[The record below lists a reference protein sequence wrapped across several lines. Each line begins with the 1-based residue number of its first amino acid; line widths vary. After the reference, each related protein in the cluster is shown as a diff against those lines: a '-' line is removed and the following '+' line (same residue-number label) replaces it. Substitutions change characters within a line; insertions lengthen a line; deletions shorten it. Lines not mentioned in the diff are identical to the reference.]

1 MKLQNVLV
9 LIFMSL
15 FWTTYVFA
23 GPGSL
28 TYQGRIKNSDGNP
41 LEVDGVKFEFSVMNP
56 TGTCVLYKETST
68 AIDMRNSGGVFDVP
82 IGTGTKNYPAA
93 PSFKLLD
100 SFDNSTTLNCESGGT
115 YVPVADDKRL
125 LRVQFY
131 DGTGWKLISP
141 DSDIRSVPYAG
152 HAKIAQSA
160 QKLGS
165 NIATDFILKTDIP
178 LCGAGQYL
186 RHIAPAGT
194 FECTSPT
201 VSGTNV
207 SGNIAGSSAGFTGN
221 LVGDV
226 SGTQGATSVDK
237 IKGVALNMTGIASG
251 KVLKYDGTS
260 WVPGDDNGTSGAL
273 TGLTGDVTSA
283 GSPTATV
290 TLSDNSVSTNKI
302 AADAVNS
309 AKISDGTIV
318 DADISGS
325 AAIADTKLA
334 TIATAGKVSGSAIT
348 SGTIGGSTIVNT
360 TGAITSASVATGTVG
375 VNTLQIYK
383 AGNGNKVTI
392 TVPSSLTPDYS
403 LQLPA
408 DDGTSGQILS
418 TDGNGVLS
426 WVNASGGSVTSVTA
440 TAPMASTGGAT
451 PVISLND
458 SGVTAGT
465 YAKVTVNAK
474 GLVTGNASLAAG
486 DIPNLAGDVTS
497 TAGTNSTK
505 VEKIQGV
512 AVASTTPLTGQA
524 FVHNGTNWVPQ
535 YFGMGQLRSTV
546 TGNTQVPA
554 SCSTADKTLTWSA
567 ITDSFSCTTISIAN
581 TQVTGLGTA
590 STKNFGTSAGNLVE
604 LDGTGR
610 IPAALL
616 PSGGYIADGGNSTGA
631 TLVVGTNDGNSL
643 SLETNNSARLTVD
656 ATGNVGIGTAS
667 PTQKLDVNGRAL
679 VQELIVTGGLGT
691 DILRF
696 GASPYNGEIYYVN
709 STNKMYF
716 DTNNNP
722 RMVID
727 SSGNVGIGTTSPSYK
742 LHASSTS
749 NNTAA
754 GDAVTSFNYIWAYPS
769 SASATKFIGQYS
781 GAENDSGAAAMTGGM
796 IGQASYANHQS
807 SNTITKLSG
816 SWSGAANKST
826 GTVTTAVGAQG
837 EVNNDSTGIITSGM
851 GVHASVNKNG
861 TGAITN
867 AYGLYV
873 DQVQG
878 TNKWSIYAN
887 DATAPSYFA
896 GNVGVGTTTPAR
908 KLAVAGTAEVSD
920 AFYVKEV
927 NSASNPFDA
936 AELSTYMWSNTAG
949 SEGSGLSVFTKIG
962 GTRTAVI
969 DFTDEIYIYS
979 PLRAETDWTY
989 LERAENSVYGHWLYF
1004 QKARGNYTT
1013 TAAVQSGDELMN
1025 IASIGATGTT
1035 YNWSGYSTNIRA
1047 AATENFTAGA
1057 QGAKLMFQTAAN
1069 GTTTAATRM
1078 TIDHNGNVGV
1088 GTTAPA
1094 ERLDLGGGNIK
1105 VGHEIVSASQ
1115 VAGAAVGWY
1124 YATCP
1129 AGKYATGGSCASG
1142 SGTMVLNSDV
1152 TNTTYGCYKPD
1163 TSSNIVIKVVCMNVR

>member
-1 MKLQNVLV
+1 MKCRYVRA
-9 LIFMSL
+9 IFFMSL
-15 FWTTYVFA
+15 FWTALAYA

-28 TYQGRIKNSDGNP
+28 TYQGRIKNSDGQA
-41 LEVDGVKFEFSVMNP
+41 LEVDGVKFEFSIMNP

-68 AIDMRNSGGVFDVP
+68 AIDMRNSSGVFDVP
-82 IGTGTKNYPAA
+82 IGTGTKNYPGD

-152 HAKIAQSA
+152 HAKVAQSA
-160 QKLGS
+160 QKLGNNS
-165 NIATDFILKTDIP
+165 ATDFILKSNVP
-178 LCGAGQYL
+178 LCAAGQYL

-194 FECTSPT
+194 FECTAPS
-201 VSGTNV
+201 VSGSNV
-207 SGNIAGSSAGFTGN
+207 TGNISGSSAGFTGN

-226 SGTQGATSVDK
+226 SGTQSTTSVDK
-237 IKGVALNMTGIASG
+237 IKGVALDMTGIASG
-251 KVLKYDGTS
+251 KVLKYNGTT
-260 WVPGDDNGTSGAL
+260 WAPADDNGTAGAL
-273 TGLTGDVTSA
+273 TGLSGDVTST

-290 TLSDNSVSTNKI
+290 TLSDSSVTST
-302 AADAVNS
+302 
-309 AKISDGTIV
+309 KISDGTIV
-318 DADISGS
+318 NADISAT
-325 AAIADTKLA
+325 AAIVDTKLA
-334 TIATAGKVSGSAIT
+334 TISTAGKVSGDAIT
-348 SGTIGGSTIVNT
+348 SGTIGGSTAINT
-360 TGAITSASVATGTVG
+360 SGAITSASVSTSTLG

-383 AGNGNKVTI
+383 TGNGNKVTI

-403 LQLPA
+403 LQLPG

-426 WVNASGGSVTSVTA
+426 WVNPSSGSVTSVGA
-440 TAPMASTGGAT
+440 TAPLASTGGAT

-474 GLVTGNASLAAG
+474 GLVTGNTSLAAG
-486 DIPNLAGDVTS
+486 DIPNLSGDVTS
-497 TAGTNSTK
+497 TGGSASTK

-512 AVASTTPLTGQA
+512 AVASTTPLTGQ
-524 FVHNGTNWVPQ
+524 VVIHNGTQWTPG

-581 TQVTGLGTA
+581 TQITGLGTA
-590 STKNFGTSAGNLVE
+590 STKNFGTAAGNLVE
-604 LDGTGR
+604 LDGAGR
-610 IPAALL
+610 IPASLL
-616 PSGGYIADGGNSTGA
+616 PAGGYVTDGGNTTGA
-631 TLVVGTNDGNSL
+631 TLVVGTNDGQSL
-643 SLETNNSARLTVD
+643 SLETNNASRLTID
-656 ATGNVGIGTAS
+656 SAGNVGVGTAS
-667 PTQKLDVNGRAL
+667 PTQKLEVSGRAL
-679 VQELIVTGGLGT
+679 VQEMIITGGLGT
-691 DILRF
+691 DIIRF

-716 DTNNNP
+716 DTNNSP

-727 SSGNVGIGTTSPSYK
+727 SSGNVGIGTTNPGYK
-742 LHASSTS
+742 LQVNETSTS
-749 NNTAA
+749 TAA
-754 GDAVTSFNYIWAYPS
+754 GDAIAAFNYMWANPAS
-769 SASATKFIGQYS
+769 SSATKFTAQYS
-781 GAENDSGAAAMTGGM
+781 GAESGGSAAAITGGLL
-796 IGQASYANHQS
+796 GQVSYANHYGANS
-807 SNTITKLSG
+807 LTKLSG
-816 SWSGAANKST
+816 SWSGAGNKST

-837 EVNNDSTGIITSGM
+837 EVNNDSTGTITYAM
-851 GVHASVNKNG
+851 GLHSTVNKNS

-878 TNKWSIYAN
+878 TNKWSVYAN

-896 GNVGVGTTTPAR
+896 GNVGVGTTTPSR
-908 KLAVAGTAEVSD
+908 KLAVAGVAEVSD
-920 AFYVKEV
+920 AFYMKEV
-927 NSASNPFDA
+927 NSASNSFDA
-936 AELSTYMWSNTAG
+936 AELSTYMWDNTAG
-949 SEGSGLSVFTKIG
+949 SEGSGLSVYTKVN

-979 PLRAETDWTY
+979 PLRVETDWSY
-989 LERAENSVYGHWLYF
+989 LERAENTVYGHWLYF

-1025 IASIGATGTT
+1025 IAAMGATGTA

-1047 AATENFTAGA
+1047 AATETFTAGG

-1078 TIDHNGNVGV
+1078 TIDHNGNVGI
-1088 GTTAPA
+1088 GTTAPT

-1105 VGHEIVSASQ
+1105 VGHEIVMATQ
-1115 VAGAAVGWY
+1115 VAGAAAGWY
-1124 YATCP
+1124 YANCP
-1129 AGKYATGGSCASG
+1129 AGKYATGGACASG

-1152 TNTTYGCYKPD
+1152 TSTAYGCYKPD
-1163 TSSNIVIKVVCMNVR
+1163 TSSNIQIKVVCMNVR